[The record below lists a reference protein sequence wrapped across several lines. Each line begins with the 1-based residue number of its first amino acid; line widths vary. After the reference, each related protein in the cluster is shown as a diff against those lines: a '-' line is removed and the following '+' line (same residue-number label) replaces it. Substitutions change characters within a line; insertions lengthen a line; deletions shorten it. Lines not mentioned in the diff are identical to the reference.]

1 MIGLPIITYL
11 ARFLSPSSSTGVLKV
26 ASSLNDDMFIGVP
39 IYVLSFSTLF
49 LLFLV
54 KCCAPLLSLLEI
66 SHHYD
71 SWRST
76 MICIICMPNQIWYS
90 ICELLSEFL
99 RWRES
104 LMALRL
110 NFFQLLSF
118 ICYTESAALIILSFK
133 PPLVQT

>member
-1 MIGLPIITYL
+1 MIGHPIITYL
-11 ARFLSPSSSTGVLKV
+11 ARFVSPSSSTGVLKV

-66 SHHYD
+66 SHYYD

-76 MICIICMPNQIWYS
+76 MICITCMPNQIWYS

-99 RWRES
+99 HWRES
-104 LMALRL
+104 LMELRL
-110 NFFQLLSF
+110 NFFQFLSF

>member
-1 MIGLPIITYL
+1 MIGHPSITYL

-26 ASSLNDDMFIGVP
+26 ASSLNDDMFIGEP

-49 LLFLV
+49 SLFLG
-54 KCCAPLLSLLEI
+54 KWCAPLLSLLEI

-76 MICIICMPNQIWYS
+76 MICIICIPNQIWYY
-90 ICELLSEFL
+90 ICELLREFIH
-99 RWRES
+99 WRER

-110 NFFQLLSF
+110 NFFQYLSF

-133 PPLVQT
+133 PALV

>member
-1 MIGLPIITYL
+1 MIGHPIITYL
-11 ARFLSPSSSTGVLKV
+11 ARFVSPSSSTGVLKV

-66 SHHYD
+66 SHYYD

-90 ICELLSEFL
+90 MCELLSEFL
-99 RWRES
+99 HWRES
-104 LMALRL
+104 FMALCL
-110 NFFQLLSF
+110 SFFQPLSF